1 MYGPIH
7 VGRNVVVPIDTCRP
21 CPFPLGGG
29 AGVESKRKR
38 EEPWGAWNLAVN
50 IIRLVVDVVR
60 LFWHNIP

>member
-1 MYGPIH
+1 M
-7 VGRNVVVPIDTCRP
+7 
-21 CPFPLGGG
+21 
-29 AGVESKRKR
+29 ESKRKR